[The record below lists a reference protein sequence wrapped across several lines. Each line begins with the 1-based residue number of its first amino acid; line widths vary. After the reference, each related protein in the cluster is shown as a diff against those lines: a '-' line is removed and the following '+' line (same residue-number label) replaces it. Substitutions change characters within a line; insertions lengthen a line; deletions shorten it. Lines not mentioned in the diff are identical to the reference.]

1 MIELL
6 HKIREYT
13 EAGIILNHMELFD
26 ELEEIA
32 KVDVFVFPKLG
43 SEEHLKFMEEWG
55 EASSRELDKII
66 IKTIEES

>member
-1 MIELL
+1 MLKLL

-32 KVDVFVFPKLG
+32 KDDVFVFPKLG

-55 EASSRELDKII
+55 DTSSRELDKTI